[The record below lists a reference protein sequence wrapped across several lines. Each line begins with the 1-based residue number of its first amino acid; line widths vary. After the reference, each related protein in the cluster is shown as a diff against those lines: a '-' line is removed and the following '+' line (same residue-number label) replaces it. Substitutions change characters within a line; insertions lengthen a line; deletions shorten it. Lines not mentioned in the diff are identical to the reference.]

1 MLLTSYPFS
10 INVRFLLWI
19 LVYLFWI
26 WLADSL
32 QLSPTLLL
40 LMLCITKATPCM
52 PPYPLQVYYANLGVV
67 IISKQQTSNIYFIR
81 LGQKVADR
89 ARDRA
94 GVWQFRL
101 KLRLVWLGFNRL
113 PHDSRYLAK
122 SMHCSHEF
130 LNSTATRRSPRILK
144 TKFKIQVTDIPKKLT
159 ITGHVRQFT
168 NL

>member
-67 IISKQQTSNIYFIR
+67 IISKQKTSNIYFIR

-94 GVWQFRL
+94 RVW
-101 KLRLVWLGFNRL
+101 
-113 PHDSRYLAK
+113 
-122 SMHCSHEF
+122 
-130 LNSTATRRSPRILK
+130 
-144 TKFKIQVTDIPKKLT
+144 
-159 ITGHVRQFT
+159 
-168 NL
+168 

>member
-10 INVRFLLWI
+10 IYVSFSIMDFSLP
-19 LVYLFWI
+19 FWI

-67 IISKQQTSNIYFIR
+67 ISKQQTSNIYFIR

-122 SMHCSHEF
+122 IYALFARVFKFYGDERVPPNF
-130 LNSTATRRSPRILK
+130 KNIK
-144 TKFKIQVTDIPKKLT
+144 TKIQVTDIPKINNYRRCPL
-159 ITGHVRQFT
+159 VLQ